1 MKILILGTP
10 RSGSTSM
17 VKFIDSHIKLSNYK
31 MFIEPFNQTLY
42 ENKKYDED
50 RDTISYLTKVD
61 NILVKNLF
69 LLGHEEYPIKSFNNI
84 YDYLKW
90 CYSYFDKI
98 IILDRKDKLAQSESF
113 TVNETT
119 FRERG
124 ISWHTKK
131 IYDLDKID
139 KSYLNTMIDR
149 YNQSSK
155 ILDNIS
161 KSKEIPI
168 FYYEDIFL
176 EHNIEII
183 NNLLEYL
190 GIELNMEKYNEF
202 ILSDSRRVRIE
213 KSSYKRII

>member
-1 MKILILGTP
+1 
-10 RSGSTSM
+10 
-17 VKFIDSHIKLSNYK
+17 